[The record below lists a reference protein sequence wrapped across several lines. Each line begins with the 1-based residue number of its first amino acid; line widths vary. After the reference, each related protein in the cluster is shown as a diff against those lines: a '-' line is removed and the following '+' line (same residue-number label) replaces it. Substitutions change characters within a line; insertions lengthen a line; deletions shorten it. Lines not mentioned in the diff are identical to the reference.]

1 MLVLLLLYTM
11 YYSAQE
17 LLNQKTKCNRLKV
30 FYTDNTSFRS
40 YQIQAYRCQPH
51 LEHFLIHPFNI
62 RYFFNNL
69 AFICKYTGSNFT
81 VFKLTLSHV
90 NPLPTRYSTQLYV
103 YQVNTTGFPNKHGNL
118 MMTSVSSLFQPS
130 RIISFNITLQ
140 YHS

>member
-17 LLNQKTKCNRLKV
+17 LLNQKTRCNRLKV
-30 FYTDNTSFRS
+30 FYTDNISFRS

-90 NPLPTRYSTQLYV
+90 NPPPPYSVQYTALRVLGEQ
-103 YQVNTTGFPNKHGNL
+103 FPNKHGNL